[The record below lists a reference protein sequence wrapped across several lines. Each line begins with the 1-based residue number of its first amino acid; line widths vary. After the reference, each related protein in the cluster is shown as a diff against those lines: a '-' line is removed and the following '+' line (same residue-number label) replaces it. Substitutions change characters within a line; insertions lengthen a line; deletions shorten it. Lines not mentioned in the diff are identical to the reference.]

1 MNAKH
6 AGERE
11 LNEHW
16 YLIAK

>member
-11 LNEHW
+11 LYEQW